1 MAQVVLLA
9 LQLSIVGL
17 VFAIGLGT
25 SRGDLVWLFRRPG
38 LLLRS
43 FVAVSVVM
51 LAVAILLVRLMNLPH
66 VVAVA
71 LVAMALAPMPPILPR
86 SMIMAGG
93 EASFASGL
101 LAVSGLLSLVWIPL
115 ALLLLESAVGMR
127 LGLSVSPI
135 FRMVLITILAPLV
148 AGAIVARL
156 FPGLAKA
163 LQKPVNLIATLVL
176 AIALVAV
183 IFRGWHAIAAQVG
196 DGAQL
201 AGVLFAI
208 VGLIVGHLLGGPSAE
223 DRTVLA
229 LACALRHPGIV
240 VVVGRMTFPEEAQIG
255 AAALLCLI
263 GTFACALPYIL
274 WRKRLSAAQE
284 IV

>member
-86 SMIMAGG
+86 SMIKAGG

-196 DGAQL
+196 DGALL
-201 AGVLFAI
+201 AVVLFAI